1 MGHTRLISPMRHIA
15 PIVFAVTF
23 ASRNDVLKCAFN
35 QRPQQ
40 VSAGCPL
47 MKQLSN
53 ACDQKVSVLQ
63 TDDFVVVSPFTPLS
77 QAIEA
82 MKQDEGGC
90 VIISDDGRI
99 AGIFTERD
107 LLTKI
112 WGQNVDL
119 ESPIKSWMQ
128 PVVETLTP
136 EATIGDAVR
145 LMNEKSFRN
154 VPLVKH
160 GDLKGSIS
168 VFDIITYLAE
178 SYPKTT
184 MNLPPL
190 PAQIMDTVDGG

>member
-1 MGHTRLISPMRHIA
+1 
-15 PIVFAVTF
+15 
-23 ASRNDVLKCAFN
+23 
-35 QRPQQ
+35 
-40 VSAGCPL
+40 
-47 MKQLSN
+47 MKQLPN
-53 ACDQKVSVLQ
+53 ARDQKVSVLQ
-63 TDDFVVVSPFTPLS
+63 TDDIVIVSPFTPLS

-107 LLTKI
+107 LLARV
-112 WGQNVDL
+112 WGENVDL
-119 ESPIKSWMQ
+119 ESPIRDWMQ
-128 PVVETLTP
+128 PAVESLTP

-145 LMNEKSFRN
+145 LMNERSFRN
-154 VPLVKH
+154 IPLVMH
-160 GDLKGSIS
+160 GNLKGSIS

-190 PAQIMDTVDGG
+190 PQIMDTVDGG